1 MNQGVIFTCFRHIDE
16 YPAIFR
22 HTLGQRS
29 GFPHQADA
37 RGFLS
42 PTLFEGRKLVCLNQC
57 HLDNFIIAGF
67 LDAAGICGPP
77 LLRNQRFR
85 IFFCM
90 ANKQICICFK
100 KSYDTQDGAASGCAV
115 GEIARPAEMR
125 CFLPWFLAPFP
136 YGNQFSPQ
144 QGHYV
149 DPDPACGLAQENPAD
164 MGGG

>member
-1 MNQGVIFTCFRHIDE
+1 MIW
-16 YPAIFR
+16 
-22 HTLGQRS
+22 
-29 GFPHQADA
+29 
-37 RGFLS
+37 
-42 PTLFEGRKLVCLNQC
+42 LNQC
-57 HLDNFIIAGF
+57 HLDNFIIASF

-77 LLRNQRFR
+77 TFAESTFPD
-85 IFFCM
+85 IFFHG
-90 ANKQICICFK
+90 KQTDLHLFQ
-100 KSYDTQDGAASGCAV
+100 KSYDTQDGAASGCAA

>member
-1 MNQGVIFTCFRHIDE
+1 MLQFT
-16 YPAIFR
+16 
-22 HTLGQRS
+22 G
-29 GFPHQADA
+29 
-37 RGFLS
+37 
-42 PTLFEGRKLVCLNQC
+42 QC

>member
-1 MNQGVIFTCFRHIDE
+1 MGEGGFE
-16 YPAIFR
+16 PPKAMPAD
-22 HTLGQRS
+22 LQS
-29 GFPHQADA
+29 VP
-37 RGFLS
+37 
-42 PTLFEGRKLVCLNQC
+42 QC